1 MKKTDNQ
8 ILTIFGASGDLTE
21 RKLIPAVF
29 NLFKRGFLPEN
40 YAILGV
46 SRTDFSDEEYRKK
59 VVFDNP
65 HLKASKDNPGELENF
80 AKMVFYQS
88 IDTKAVVDYQL
99 LANRLKT
106 LCNDCHTDQNYIFY
120 LSTPPSLYSVISK
133 NLGEAQLNT
142 EENGWKRLIVEKPFG
157 YTLES
162 AKELNNQ
169 LLESFKEDQ
178 IYRIDQYAGGQI
190 WQHYFRATLEPHI
203 HRESGNYSC

>member
-65 HLKASKDNPGELENF
+65 HLKASKEKPDELESF
-80 AKMVFYQS
+80 AKLVFYQS
-88 IDTKAVVDYQL
+88 IDTKAV
-99 LANRLKT
+99 
-106 LCNDCHTDQNYIFY
+106 
-120 LSTPPSLYSVISK
+120 
-133 NLGEAQLNT
+133 
-142 EENGWKRLIVEKPFG
+142 
-157 YTLES
+157 
-162 AKELNNQ
+162 
-169 LLESFKEDQ
+169 
-178 IYRIDQYAGGQI
+178 
-190 WQHYFRATLEPHI
+190 
-203 HRESGNYSC
+203 